1 MVLYTPNNRI
11 FNNRLE
17 CKKALNINCSQY
29 KKLMEH
35 QQGKL
40 PYKARKDRRLIL
52 TSWQRLKVTLLL
64 RAYAFFTKT

>member
-1 MVLYTPNNRI
+1 MQESIEYKLFPIQETDGVEYPNP
-11 FNNRLE
+11 
-17 CKKALNINCSQY
+17 
-29 KKLMEH
+29 H

-64 RAYAFFTKT
+64 RTYAFFTKT